1 MWLNHRNKSAQLQG
15 KNKIGHRTD
24 IANAIVGYG
33 SYIGNDSYLRRVQ
46 IGKYCSIG
54 NEVKVLYGTHPTGQF
69 VSTHPAFYST
79 IQQAGFTWV
88 TKDCFQE
95 RIYAIPEEK
104 ISVVIGND
112 VWIAGHVQIL
122 EGVKIGNGAIIAA
135 GSVVTQDV
143 PPYSIVGGVP
153 ARMIRWRFQEE
164 ERIWLDKIQWW
175 NQDEDWIKAHV
186 DDFRDI
192 SKLRKTMDMK

>member
-1 MWLNHRNKSAQLQG
+1 MWLNHRNKSAQLKG